1 MQAVSEQQPYFC
13 QYLRVWQQSQNPV
26 PVEKAKRNALPTSS
40 MDSPLSRSRPQALAQ
55 ATLPSPTACQRI
67 ITVSRTDFSLV

>member
-40 MDSPLSRSRPQALAQ
+40 MGSPLSRSRPQALAQ
-55 ATLPSPTACQRI
+55 AT
-67 ITVSRTDFSLV
+67 